1 MNGRR
6 LIALLGTMSCL
17 CLLTGCQTD
26 DESDTAGG
34 SSTQVVSSTKVVLD
48 AATRT
53 GTLQVGSRP
62 IEAASTEI
70 STLPSL
76 PNDTE
81 ALPNDTEIPSP
92 NPPVD
97 VTEIDMTDHEG
108 FTRIT
113 YRFDGNGPVFWKTE
127 YVSEAIR
134 AGDSTVVD
142 VGSRS
147 ILQVDLMGVRSD
159 PSLVSAPLD
168 GTNITRMESAGTND
182 TILQSF
188 VGTLQT
194 RPAYTVS
201 TSDSP
206 SQLTIDIP
214 AADN

>member
-6 LIALLGTMSCL
+6 LIALLGTMSCI

-34 SSTQVVSSTKVVLD
+34 SSTQVVSSTQVLLD

-53 GTLQVGSRP
+53 GTLQVGPRP
-62 IEAASTEI
+62 IEAASTDI

-76 PNDTE
+76 PSDT
-81 ALPNDTEIPSP
+81 AIASP

-97 VTEIDMTDHEG
+97 VTAIDVTDHDG

-113 YRFDGNGPVFWKTE
+113 YRFDGDGPVFWKTE

-147 ILQVDLMGVRSD
+147 ILQVDLMGVRSH

-168 GTNITRMESAGTND
+168 VTNITRMESAGTND

-188 VGTLQT
+188 IGTLHT

>member
-1 MNGRR
+1 MNVRR
-6 LIALLGTMSCL
+6 VITLLGAMSFL
-17 CLLTGCQTD
+17 SLLAGCQTD

-34 SSTQVVSSTKVVLD
+34 SSTQVVLD

-62 IEAASTEI
+62 INAPATEI
-70 STLPSL
+70 SMLP
-76 PNDTE
+76 P
-81 ALPNDTEIPSP
+81 LPNDTEIPSP

-97 VTEIDMTDHEG
+97 VSEIDVTDHEG

-147 ILQVDLMGVRSD
+147 ILQVDLMGVRSH
-159 PSLVSAPLD
+159 PTLVSAPLD
-168 GTNITRMESAGTND
+168 GTNITRMERAGTND

-214 AADN
+214 AAAN

>member
-1 MNGRR
+1 MP
-6 LIALLGTMSCL
+6 
-17 CLLTGCQTD
+17 
-26 DESDTAGG
+26 SDTAI
-34 SSTQVVSSTKVVLD
+34 
-48 AATRT
+48 A
-53 GTLQVGSRP
+53 
-62 IEAASTEI
+62 
-70 STLPSL
+70 
-76 PNDTE
+76 
-81 ALPNDTEIPSP
+81 SP

-97 VTEIDMTDHEG
+97 VTAIDVTDHDG

-147 ILQVDLMGVRSD
+147 ILQVDLMGVRSH

-168 GTNITRMESAGTND
+168 VTNITRMESAGTND

-188 VGTLQT
+188 IGTLQT

>member
-1 MNGRR
+1 MNVRR
-6 LIALLGTMSCL
+6 VITLLGAMSFL
-17 CLLTGCQTD
+17 SLLAGCQTD

-34 SSTQVVSSTKVVLD
+34 SSTQVVLD

-62 IEAASTEI
+62 LNAPSTEI
-70 STLPSL
+70 SMRP
-76 PNDTE
+76 P
-81 ALPNDTEIPSP
+81 LPNDTEIPSP

-97 VTEIDMTDHEG
+97 VSEIDVTDHEG

-147 ILQVDLMGVRSD
+147 ILQVDLMGVQSASVHD
-159 PSLVSAPLD
+159 SVSHEGAS
-168 GTNITRMESAGTND
+168 ITRMDSAAVNN

-188 VGTLQT
+188 VGTVDI
-194 RPAYTVS
+194 RPTYTVS

-214 AADN
+214 AVDN

>member
-1 MNGRR
+1 MNVRR
-6 LIALLGTMSCL
+6 VITLLGAMSFL
-17 CLLTGCQTD
+17 SLLAGCQTD

-34 SSTQVVSSTKVVLD
+34 SSTQVVLD

-62 IEAASTEI
+62 INAPATEI
-70 STLPSL
+70 SMLP
-76 PNDTE
+76 P
-81 ALPNDTEIPSP
+81 LPNDTEIPSP

-97 VTEIDMTDHEG
+97 VSEIDVTDHEG

-147 ILQVDLMGVRSD
+147 ILQVDLMGVRSH
-159 PSLVSAPLD
+159 PTLVSAPLD

-214 AADN
+214 AAAN

>member
-6 LIALLGTMSCL
+6 LIALLGAMSCL
-17 CLLTGCQTD
+17 SLLTGCQTD

-34 SSTQVVSSTKVVLD
+34 SSSQVVSSTQVVLD

-62 IEAASTEI
+62 IEAPSIEI
-70 STLPSL
+70 STLPPLS
-76 PNDTE
+76 
-81 ALPNDTEIPSP
+81 NDTEIPSP
-92 NPPVD
+92 NPSVD
-97 VTEIDMTDHEG
+97 VTEINVTDHEG

-134 AGDSTVVD
+134 AGDSAVVD

-159 PSLVSAPLD
+159 PTLVAAPLD
-168 GTNITRMESAGTND
+168 GTNITRMESAGPND

-194 RPAYTVS
+194 RPPYTVS

-206 SQLTIDIP
+206 SELTVDIP

>member
-6 LIALLGTMSCL
+6 LIALFGAIFIFV
-17 CLLTGCQTD
+17 LLSGCQTD
-26 DESDTAGG
+26 DQSDTARESNTVRESNTAGE
-34 SSTQVVSSTKVVLD
+34 SSTQAVLD
-48 AATRT
+48 AATQT
-53 GTLQVGSRP
+53 GTLQVGSPP
-62 IEAASTEI
+62 IDAPSTEI
-70 STLPSL
+70 SMPPPF

-81 ALPNDTEIPSP
+81 VPSP
-92 NPPVD
+92 TPRVD
-97 VTEIDMTDHEG
+97 VTEIDVIDHDG

-113 YRFDGNGPVFWKTE
+113 YRFNGSGPVFWKTE

-147 ILQVDLMGVRSD
+147 ILQIDLMGVQSD
-159 PSLVSAPLD
+159 SSLNSVSHE
-168 GTNITRMESAGTND
+168 GENITRIDSAARNSA
-182 TILQSF
+182 ILQSF
-188 VGTLQT
+188 VGTVDI

-214 AADN
+214 KADS

>member
-6 LIALLGTMSCL
+6 LIALLGAISVFA
-17 CLLTGCQTD
+17 LLPGCRTD
-26 DESDTAGG
+26 DQSDTAGE
-34 SSTQVVSSTKVVLD
+34 SSTQTVLD
-48 AATRT
+48 AATQT
-53 GTLQVGSRP
+53 GALQVGTPP
-62 IEAASTEI
+62 IDAPPTEI
-70 STLPSL
+70 SMPPPF

-81 ALPNDTEIPSP
+81 VPSP
-92 NPPVD
+92 TPRVD
-97 VTEIDMTDHEG
+97 VTEIDVIDHDG

-113 YRFDGNGPVFWKTE
+113 YRFDRSGSVFWKTE

-147 ILQVDLMGVRSD
+147 ILQVDLMGVQSD
-159 PSLVSAPLD
+159 SSLNSVSHE
-168 GTNITRMESAGTND
+168 GENITRIDSVARNSA
-182 TILQSF
+182 ILQSF
-188 VGTLQT
+188 VGTVDI

-214 AADN
+214 KADS

>member
-1 MNGRR
+1 MNVRR
-6 LIALLGTMSCL
+6 VITLLGAMSFL
-17 CLLTGCQTD
+17 SLLAGCQTD

-34 SSTQVVSSTKVVLD
+34 SSTKVVLD

-62 IEAASTEI
+62 INAPSTEI
-70 STLPSL
+70 SMLPPL
-76 PNDTE
+76 PN
-81 ALPNDTEIPSP
+81 ATEIPSP
-92 NPPVD
+92 NPRVE
-97 VTEIDMTDHEG
+97 VTEIDVTDHDG

-113 YRFDGNGPVFWKTE
+113 YRFDGNGSVFWKAE

-147 ILQVDLMGVRSD
+147 ILQVDLMGVQSASVHD
-159 PSLVSAPLD
+159 SVSHEGAS
-168 GTNITRMESAGTND
+168 ITRMDSAAVNN

-188 VGTLQT
+188 VGTVDI
-194 RPAYTVS
+194 RPTYTVS

-214 AADN
+214 AVDN

>member
-1 MNGRR
+1 MNGRQ
-6 LIALLGTMSCL
+6 LIALLGAMSCL
-17 CLLTGCQTD
+17 SLLTGCQTD

-34 SSTQVVSSTKVVLD
+34 SSTQVVLD

-62 IEAASTEI
+62 IDAPSTEI
-70 STLPSL
+70 SMLP
-76 PNDTE
+76 PF
-81 ALPNDTEIPSP
+81 PNDTEIPSP
-92 NPPVD
+92 NPRVD
-97 VTEIDMTDHEG
+97 VTEIDVTDHEG

-134 AGDSTVVD
+134 AGDSQVVD

-159 PSLVSAPLD
+159 PTLISAPLD
-168 GTNITRMESAGTND
+168 GTHITRMESARTND

-188 VGTLQT
+188 VGTLET

-214 AADN
+214 AVEN